1 MGVYVSIEV
10 KCGKGLKDFVLENI
24 YSSKRVIIVSPW
36 ISEETAKILVDPASR
51 GVEVSL
57 ITTNDP
63 QKSYHIKGL
72 VTLISVER
80 RVKKPGKLWLARA
93 GLCIFIVGLLLL
105 IALPL
110 LGMALSIVGL
120 LLYFRYRMY
129 KPILEELY
137 RPKIKELI
145 VTSSKLHAK
154 IILTE
159 SAVGLGSL
167 NFTEAGL
174 TENIEC
180 FTWIREPSIYNKV
193 LGDVN
198 ALKSTLQRE
207 ALDYKSVYL
216 TSRRLKT
223 PRRRH

>member
-1 MGVYVSIEV
+1 MGIYVSIEV
-10 KCGKGLKDFVLENI
+10 KCGKGLRDFVLENI

-36 ISEETAKILVDPASR
+36 ISEETAKILVDLSSR

-63 QKSYHIKGL
+63 QKLYHIKGL
-72 VTLISVER
+72 ATLISVER

-120 LLYFRYRMY
+120 LLYFRYRRY
-129 KPILEELY
+129 KPIY

-145 VTSSKLHAK
+145 VTSSKIA
-154 IILTE
+154 
-159 SAVGLGSL
+159 
-167 NFTEAGL
+167 
-174 TENIEC
+174 
-180 FTWIREPSIYNKV
+180 R
-193 LGDVN
+193 
-198 ALKSTLQRE
+198 
-207 ALDYKSVYL
+207 
-216 TSRRLKT
+216 KT
-223 PRRRH
+223 HID